1 MSEEVKWTKEQ
12 KQAIEEKGE
21 NILVAAAA
29 GSGKTAVLVERI
41 IQKVIH
47 EEVSID
53 KILVVTF
60 TNAAASEMRQ
70 RILEA
75 IYQKIEEDPT
85 NVKLQRQITLL
96 NQASICTIHAFCLD
110 MIRNYFYEINTSAN
124 FRVGDTT
131 EIELL
136 KQEVLEEVFEQK
148 YEQEEQEFIELV
160 KLYTKYRDDIALK
173 ELVLQIYNFIQSM
186 PFPEDWLKEKIEA
199 LHIKEEQ
206 DFTKTCWGKV
216 IMQEV
221 QENIQES
228 ILVLQHVKKTMQL
241 YLPEMEKFYITICR
255 DVENLEKLK
264 QLCTQGTWDEITQ
277 AFNNLSLDRW
287 PTDKKCENAYKTE
300 AKEIRDTVSKKVK
313 EYTSQYFSQTN
324 QEIARDSNHMYRIIK
339 NLGNLV
345 IEFTNQ
351 FAKAKKE
358 RNIVDFNDIEHFA
371 LHICVQK
378 KEGNILPTAV
388 AQKLQEK
395 YEEILIDEY
404 QDSNEVQENILK
416 SISRGNNIFMVGDV
430 KQSIYQFRQAKP
442 QLFLQKYA
450 TYTKQKQEGK
460 GLKIQLFKNFR
471 SRKEVLQITNVI
483 FENIMQK
490 EIGGIEYNQEEYLNL
505 GASYP
510 EKQEKEQLLQPELHI
525 IDLAK
530 QDGDEEIEEVIDNNT
545 IEAQFVASKIQE
557 LLQSHYA
564 IYDAKKKT
572 YRNIEP
578 KDIVI
583 LLRSTTALAPLY
595 EKELEKQAIPVF
607 SDTSGEYLDTPEI
620 QTIISLLKILDNPM
634 QDIPLVTVLKS
645 AIANFTDNELV
656 EIRLVDKKE
665 SFYITLLKAR
675 NSVRKDLA
683 NKIESFLQNLA
694 MWKEQIEY
702 KTLDELIW
710 QIYVDTNYYNYVGL
724 LPNGALKQA
733 NLKLLF
739 EKAKQY
745 EQASFK
751 GLFQFINFIDKLKS
765 SSGDMQSAKILGENE
780 NVVRIM
786 SIHKSKGLEFPVVFL
801 CATHKKFNMQDMNQ
815 KILLHE
821 TLGITPNFI
830 GTTLPIEYPI
840 IPKQAVKLQLKTETI
855 AEEMRVLYV
864 ALTRAKEKLYIT
876 GIVKDLQKSWKEKQQ
891 IMQMQTNEKI
901 PVNIIKKYPSY
912 LDWIQLVYCKNKE
925 CIRLQEHKK
934 QEIEQNTKKE
944 EQKENIQE
952 KLNQYVGNQQVQ
964 NTLKQELNY
973 VYPYEKATTLPMQL
987 AVTDIEK
994 IGKQNISHTQVELAV
1009 PQFMRETAKLTHAQK
1024 GSLIHLCIQK
1034 LEEHKQYNLLKIE
1047 EFLQN
1052 LVEKQI
1058 ILDNEVKQIN
1068 PKILL
1073 QYTQSPLWQK
1083 LQTAQEIHKEE
1094 GFYMSKKASQIYP
1107 DMQESKDEII
1117 LQGIIDLYYRN
1128 AEGKI
1133 ILVDY
1138 KTDYVEQGKEQEL
1151 IEKYKS
1157 QLWIYQ
1163 EALERALEEK
1173 VEKIIIY
1180 SVYLQKEIEIV
1191 RRNFSSEN

>member
-41 IQKVIH
+41 IQKVIK
-47 EEVSID
+47 EDVSID

-75 IYQKIEEDPT
+75 IYKKIEEDPS

-110 MIRNYFYEINTSAN
+110 IIRNYFYEIDTSAN

-136 KQEVLEEVFEQK
+136 KQEVIEDLFEQK
-148 YEQEEQEFIELV
+148 YEEEEENFIELV
-160 KLYTKYRDDIALK
+160 RLYTKYRDDIALK
-173 ELVLQIYNFIQSM
+173 ELVFQIYNFIQSM
-186 PFPEDWLKEKIEA
+186 PFPEEWLEEKVEI
-199 LHIKEEQ
+199 LHLKEEQ
-206 DFTKTCWGKV
+206 DFAKTCWGKV
-216 IMQEV
+216 IIQEV
-221 QENIQES
+221 QENIREG
-228 ILVLQHVKKTMQL
+228 ITLLEHVKKTMKN

-255 DVENLEKLK
+255 DIEVLEELGSV
-264 QLCTQGTWDEITQ
+264 CTKGKWDEINQ
-277 AFNNLSLDRW
+277 AFTNLQLDRW
-287 PTDKKCENAYKTE
+287 PTDKKCENSYKAE
-300 AKEIRDTVSKKVK
+300 AKETRDMVSKKIK
-313 EYTSQYFSQTN
+313 ENISKYFSQTN
-324 QEIARDSNHMYRIIK
+324 REIIHDCNHMYRILK
-339 NLGNLV
+339 NLENLV
-345 IEFTNQ
+345 IEFSNQ

-358 RNIVDFNDIEHFA
+358 RNIVDFHDIEHFA
-371 LHICVQK
+371 LKICVK
-378 KEGNILPTAV
+378 KEKGEIFPTPV

-442 QLFLQKYA
+442 QLFLQKYEN
-450 TYTKQKQEGK
+450 YTKQKQEGK

-471 SRKEVLQITNVI
+471 SREEVLNITNVI

-490 EIGGIEYNQEEYLNL
+490 EIGGITYNQEEYLNL
-505 GASYP
+505 GADYP
-510 EKQEKEQLLQPELHI
+510 GSKEKEQLFKPELHI

-530 QDGDEEIEEVIDNNT
+530 EDDDNEIEEVIDNNE
-545 IEAQFVASKIQE
+545 IEAQFVASKIRE
-557 LLQSHYA
+557 LLQSDYE
-564 IYDAKKKT
+564 IYETRKKA
-572 YRNIEP
+572 YRKIQA

-583 LLRSTTALAPLY
+583 LLRSTTTLAPLY
-595 EKELEKQAIPVF
+595 EKELEKQGIPVF

-665 SFYITLLKAR
+665 NFYTTMLKAR
-675 NSVRKDLA
+675 NSVRKDLSI
-683 NKIESFLQNLA
+683 KIENFLQNLEN
-694 MWKEQIEY
+694 WKEQIEY

-765 SSGDMQSAKILGENE
+765 SSGDMQAAKIIGENE

-840 IPKQAVKLQLKTETI
+840 LPKEALKLQVKTETI
-855 AEEMRVLYV
+855 AEEMRILYV

-876 GIVKDLQKSWKEKQQ
+876 GIAKDLQKSWKEKQTV
-891 IMQMQTNEKI
+891 MDMKKDEKI
-901 PVNIIKKYPSY
+901 PINVIKKYNSY
-912 LDWIQLVYCKNKE
+912 LDWIQLVYCKDKE
-925 CIRLQEHKK
+925 NIQLKEHKK
-934 QEIEQNTKKE
+934 QDIGQNTIE
-944 EQKENIQE
+944 EKQKENIQE
-952 KLNQYVGNQQVQ
+952 KLNQHLSNAQIQ
-964 NTLKQELNY
+964 NTLKQELNF

-994 IGKQNISHTQVELAV
+994 IGKQNTIHTHVELST
-1009 PQFMRETAKLTHAQK
+1009 PQFMLEREKLTHAQK

-1034 LEEHKQYNLLKIE
+1034 LQENKKYDLQEIE
-1047 EFLQN
+1047 KFLQE
-1052 LVEKQI
+1052 LVDKQI
-1058 ILDNEVKQIN
+1058 ILTNEAEQIQ

-1073 QYTQSPLWQK
+1073 QYTKSTLWEK
-1083 LQTAQEIHKEE
+1083 LQSAQEIHKEE

-1128 AEGKI
+1128 EEGKI

-1138 KTDYVEQGKEQEL
+1138 KTDYVEQGKEEEL
-1151 IEKYKS
+1151 IEKYKV
-1157 QLWIYQ
+1157 QLWVYQ
-1163 EALERALEEK
+1163 EALERALGEK
-1173 VEKIIIY
+1173 VEKIILY
-1180 SVYLQKEIEIV
+1180 SVYLQKEIEIA
-1191 RRNFSSEN
+1191 RRDLNSEN